1 MKKIIIPA
9 LTALAV
15 VALLGGSIFGMLSV
29 QEKHRE
35 AQKKK
40 AGSRNTAIPVQ
51 TGRVSRTRIDEI
63 LTFNGDIQA
72 MQSVDI
78 QPKISGRLAT
88 LAIEGD
94 ILVSEGTRVKKG
106 QRIATIDERE
116 WKAQLENAR
125 AAMAA
130 ATAALAVSEADVLN
144 SEAGLIN
151 AKANVE
157 QQRAALQSS
166 SASLASARAAR
177 TDKERELIRQKNL
190 LEKQATTQQNYDQAE
205 TAADQARAEFDKA
218 EAAEKAAKAQVR
230 SAEAAIL
237 QAEAAIER
245 SKASVQQAE
254 AAQQQAEATLH
265 QAEINFSETT
275 LYAPMDG
282 VVSKKQ
288 VDPGAMVSPTTAI
301 VTIMSVDEVKVLLSV
316 PVNHLPRVNPGTT
329 RARLRTVSLPGE
341 TIECGISKIY
351 PAIDLATRTAQ
362 VEIVL
367 DNPPDERG
375 NYRLKPGM
383 YATVEVLIESRDNVI
398 AIDTSLPIRNLE
410 KRIVYVV
417 EGDKVRAVDA
427 KLGIHF
433 ANKVEVLSGL
443 QEGDEVVVVGQHRLT
458 DGASIRRLEGNNLS
472 LPDAE

>member
-1 MKKIIIPA
+1 MKKIIVPV
-9 LTALAV
+9 LTIV
-15 VALLGGSIFGMLSV
+15 VVVVLLGGSIFGMLSV

-40 AGSRNTAIPVQ
+40 AGPRDTAIPVQ
-51 TGRVSRTRIDEI
+51 TGHVSRDRIDEI

-72 MQSVDI
+72 MQTVDI

-94 ILVSEGTRVKKG
+94 IPVSEGTRVKKG
-106 QRIATIDERE
+106 QRIATIDDRE

-130 ATAALAVSEADVLN
+130 ATAALAVSKADLLN
-144 SEAGLIN
+144 SEAGLSN
-151 AKANVE
+151 AKANLE
-157 QQRAALQSS
+157 QQRAARQSS
-166 SASLASARAAR
+166 SAALTSALAAR
-177 TDKERELIRQKNL
+177 TDKERELTRQKNL

-205 TAADQARAEFDKA
+205 TAANQARAEVDRA
-218 EAAEKAAKAQVR
+218 EAAEKAAEAQVR

-237 QAEAAIER
+237 QAEAGIER
-245 SKASVQQAE
+245 CKASVQQAE
-254 AAQQQAEATLH
+254 AALQQAEAALR
-265 QAEINFSETT
+265 QAEVNFSETI
-275 LYAPMDG
+275 LYSPMDG
-282 VVSKKQ
+282 VVSKKL

-301 VTIMSVDEVKVLLSV
+301 VTIMAMDAVKVLLSV

-341 TIECGISKIY
+341 MLACGINKVY

-362 VEIVL
+362 VEILL
-367 DNPPDERG
+367 DNAPDERG

-383 YATVEVLIESRDNVI
+383 YATVEVLIESRDNVV
-398 AIDTSLPIRNLE
+398 AIDTSLPIRNLD

-458 DGASIRRLEGNNLS
+458 DGASIRKIEGNNLS
-472 LPDAE
+472 LQNAE

>member
-15 VALLGGSIFGMLSV
+15 VVILGGSIFGMLAV
-29 QEKHRE
+29 QKKHGE
-35 AQKKK
+35 EQKKK
-40 AGSRNTAIPVQ
+40 AGPRDTSVPVQ
-51 TGRVSRTRIDEI
+51 TGRVNRDRIDEI

-72 MQSVDI
+72 MQTVDI

-88 LAIEGD
+88 LAVDGD
-94 ILVSEGTRVKKG
+94 LPVSEGTRVKKG
-106 QRIATIDERE
+106 QRIATLDDRE
-116 WKAQLENAR
+116 WKAQLENAQ

-130 ATAALAVSEADVLN
+130 ATAALAVANADVLN
-144 SEAGLIN
+144 SKAGLIN
-151 AKANVE
+151 AKANTE
-157 QQRAALQSS
+157 QQRAARQSS

-177 TDKERELIRQKNL
+177 TDKERELTRQKNL
-190 LEKQATTQQNYDQAE
+190 LDKQATTQQNYDQAE

-218 EAAEKAAKAQVR
+218 AAAEKAAEAQVR

-254 AAQQQAEATLH
+254 AALQQAQATLH

-282 VVSKKQ
+282 VVSKKY
-288 VDPGAMVSPTTAI
+288 VDPGAMVSSTTAI
-301 VTIMSVDEVKVLLSV
+301 VTIMAVDEIKVILSV
-316 PVNHLPRVNPGTT
+316 PVNHLPRVSPGTT
-329 RARLRTVSLPGE
+329 RARLRTVSLPGQ

-367 DNPPDERG
+367 DNAPDEQG
-375 NYRLKPGM
+375 NYRLRPGM
-383 YATVEVLIESRDNVI
+383 YATVEVMIESRENVI

-410 KRIVYVV
+410 RRIVYVV
-417 EGDKVRAVDA
+417 DGDKVRAVDA

-458 DGASIRRLEGNNLS
+458 DGATIRRIEGNNLN
-472 LPDAE
+472 LQEAE